1 MDVKRKQT
9 YKFAESIRKL
19 RKLNEIEDVF
29 LEDENR
35 RENFRL
41 TVKPNGVALLRARE
55 AIQSTETN
63 GLGNVK
69 SSWKSLRFN
78 KQFHGNSAIVSVTTF
93 SIKISGYSRFSRLT
107 EDTGN
112 AFEIVTFLIQLLK
125 RSKRSL
131 FLLLYLVTIYS
142 YVVVDSMDV
151 SKMIE
156 AG

>member
-1 MDVKRKQT
+1 M
-9 YKFAESIRKL
+9 
-19 RKLNEIEDVF
+19 
-29 LEDENR
+29 
-35 RENFRL
+35 
-41 TVKPNGVALLRARE
+41 
-55 AIQSTETN
+55 
-63 GLGNVK
+63 
-69 SSWKSLRFN
+69 
-78 KQFHGNSAIVSVTTF
+78 IVSVTTF

-142 YVVVDSMDV
+142 YVVLDSMDV

>member
-9 YKFAESIRKL
+9 YKFAESIKRQ

-41 TVKPNGVALLRARE
+41 TVKPNGVALLTAGE

-69 SSWKSLRFN
+69 SS
-78 KQFHGNSAIVSVTTF
+78 
-93 SIKISGYSRFSRLT
+93 
-107 EDTGN
+107 
-112 AFEIVTFLIQLLK
+112 
-125 RSKRSL
+125 
-131 FLLLYLVTIYS
+131 
-142 YVVVDSMDV
+142 
-151 SKMIE
+151 
-156 AG
+156 